1 MRPAF
6 LTLRASRKKAHVAN
20 SSSRVSVWLD
30 ARPILTAPLPRGTP
44 SRMRSQQRPTPPDPE
59 DVAKPWVR
67 THTPRPDELSR
78 ETFEFIAAIDEYKRK
93 HMRSFLSDREVL
105 GVLRSLGYGRRAPSA
120 EPTEAELAEYAEA
133 RARYRTEH
141 GRLFP
146 TWSEVFQLLLEL
158 GYQREEPRSAA

>member
-1 MRPAF
+1 MRP
-6 LTLRASRKKAHVAN
+6 N
-20 SSSRVSVWLD
+20 Q
-30 ARPILTAPLPRGTP
+30 
-44 SRMRSQQRPTPPDPE
+44 RSTPPDSGG
-59 DVAKPWVR
+59 AQKPWVR

-105 GVLRSLGYGRRAPSA
+105 NVLRTLGYGLRRAAGEPS
-120 EPTEAELAEYAEA
+120 EAELAEYAAA
-133 RARYRTEH
+133 RLRYRTEH

-158 GYQREEPRSAA
+158 GYQRQEPRSAA

>member
-1 MRPAF
+1 M
-6 LTLRASRKKAHVAN
+6 
-20 SSSRVSVWLD
+20 
-30 ARPILTAPLPRGTP
+30 LPNQ
-44 SRMRSQQRPTPPDPE
+44 RSTPPGPE
-59 DVAKPWVR
+59 GDRKPWVR

-105 GVLRSLGYGRRAPSA
+105 GVLRTLGYGLSRAGNEPS
-120 EPTEAELAEYAEA
+120 EVELAEYAA
-133 RARYRTEH
+133 KRARYRAER

-158 GYQREEPRSAA
+158 GYQRQEPRSAA

>member
-1 MRPAF
+1 M
-6 LTLRASRKKAHVAN
+6 TLPKQ
-20 SSSRVSVWLD
+20 
-30 ARPILTAPLPRGTP
+30 
-44 SRMRSQQRPTPPDPE
+44 RSTPPDPE
-59 DVAKPWVR
+59 DDSKPWIR

-105 GVLRSLGYGRRAPSA
+105 GVLRALGYEIRGKSG
-120 EPTEAELAEYAEA
+120 EPGEQDLADYAAA

-146 TWSEVFQLLLEL
+146 TWSEVFQLLLDL
-158 GYQREEPRSAA
+158 GYERQEPRSAA

>member
-1 MRPAF
+1 MSPANPRPA
-6 LTLRASRKKAHVAN
+6 
-20 SSSRVSVWLD
+20 
-30 ARPILTAPLPRGTP
+30 PR
-44 SRMRSQQRPTPPDPE
+44 DPQ
-59 DVAKPWVR
+59 DDSKPWVR

-105 GVLRSLGYGRRAPSA
+105 SVLRSLGYDNEDAASEPS
-120 EPTEAELAEYAEA
+120 EADLAAYAAA
-133 RARYRTEH
+133 RTRYRAEH

-158 GYQREEPRSAA
+158 GYRRQDPRSAA

>member
-1 MRPAF
+1 M
-6 LTLRASRKKAHVAN
+6 TLPKS
-20 SSSRVSVWLD
+20 
-30 ARPILTAPLPRGTP
+30 
-44 SRMRSQQRPTPPDPE
+44 RPTPPDPQ
-59 DVAKPWVR
+59 DGSKPWIR

-105 GVLRSLGYGRRAPSA
+105 MVLAGLGYGRKGAAS
-120 EPTEAELAEYAEA
+120 EPGADELAAYADS
-133 RARYRTEH
+133 RARYRAEH

-158 GYQREEPRSAA
+158 GYERQEPRNAA

>member
-1 MRPAF
+1 M
-6 LTLRASRKKAHVAN
+6 
-20 SSSRVSVWLD
+20 
-30 ARPILTAPLPRGTP
+30 TP
-44 SRMRSQQRPTPPDPE
+44 PKQRPTPPPRQDG
-59 DVAKPWVR
+59 DKPWVR

-105 GVLRSLGYGRRAPSA
+105 AVLRTLGYGRADAGAEPSA
-120 EPTEAELAEYAEA
+120 GELAEYADS

-146 TWSEVFQLLLEL
+146 TWSEVFQLLLDL
-158 GYQREEPRSAA
+158 GYQRREPRSAA